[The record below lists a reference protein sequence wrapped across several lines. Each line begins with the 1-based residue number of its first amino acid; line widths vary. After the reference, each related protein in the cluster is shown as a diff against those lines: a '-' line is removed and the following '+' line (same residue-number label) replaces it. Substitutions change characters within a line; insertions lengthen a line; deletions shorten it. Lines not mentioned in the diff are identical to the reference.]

1 MIVRLLFPAET
12 SPLVGTSRESLFLKH
27 RASYLPRLQIET
39 HVHIPYQVSLQ
50 TALGISIKAITIAF
64 GGDIFSVVLRRCRPI
79 FELILPVDREPFLV
93 CGVVV
98 IGRSHV
104 TAIGSSAG
112 WSGRRLLLG

>member
-1 MIVRLLFPAET
+1 MKKLHNTEIIYTENT
-12 SPLVGTSRESLFLKH
+12 THIK
-27 RASYLPRLQIET
+27 YILQ
-39 HVHIPYQVSLQ
+39 HIK
-50 TALGISIKAITIAF
+50 IKKAITIAF

-98 IGRSHV
+98 ISRSHV

-112 WSGRRLLLG
+112 WSGRRLLLS